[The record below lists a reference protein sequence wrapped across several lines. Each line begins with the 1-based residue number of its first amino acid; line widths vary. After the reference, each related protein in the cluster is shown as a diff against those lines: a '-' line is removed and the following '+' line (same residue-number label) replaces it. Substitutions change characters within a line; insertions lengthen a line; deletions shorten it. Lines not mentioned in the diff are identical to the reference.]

1 MTMRSLTNG
10 DSFVGAGVAFP
21 LRLDAVGSV
30 ALVSSD
36 AEIQEAIHLI
46 LATAPGERPMR
57 PEFGC
62 GIHQYL
68 FAPADGGT
76 AGLMAQEVRRALDR
90 WEPRITVASVDVSV
104 DEDVR
109 NCLWIDVS
117 YEVRGSNDPRNLVFP
132 FYVIPEEG
140 S

>member
-1 MTMRSLTNG
+1 MQSLRSG
-10 DSFVGAGVAFP
+10 DRFVGAGLAFP
-21 LRLDAVGSV
+21 LRLDSVGSI
-30 ALVSSD
+30 ALVSRD
-36 AEIQEAIHLI
+36 ADIEEAIHLI

-62 GIHQYL
+62 GIHAYL

-76 AGLMAQEVRRALDR
+76 AGLMAEAVRQALRR
-90 WEPRITVASVDVSV
+90 WEPPSVLTDVDVTV
-104 DEDVR
+104 DENLR
-109 NCLWIDVS
+109 NCMWIEIN
-117 YEVRGSNDPRNLVFP
+117 YLIRATNDPRNLVFP

>member
-1 MTMRSLTNG
+1 MQSLRSG
-10 DSFVGAGVAFP
+10 DRFVGAGLAFP
-21 LRLDAVGSV
+21 LRLDSVGSI
-30 ALVSSD
+30 ALVSRD
-36 AEIQEAIHLI
+36 ADIEEAIHLI

-62 GIHQYL
+62 GIHRYL

-76 AGLMAQEVRRALDR
+76 AGLIAEEVRKALTR
-90 WEPRITVASVDVSV
+90 WEPRINVTDVEVTVDAS
-104 DEDVR
+104 ER
-109 NCLWIDVS
+109 NCMWIDIEFVI
-117 YEVRGSNDPRNLVFP
+117 RASNDPRNLVFP